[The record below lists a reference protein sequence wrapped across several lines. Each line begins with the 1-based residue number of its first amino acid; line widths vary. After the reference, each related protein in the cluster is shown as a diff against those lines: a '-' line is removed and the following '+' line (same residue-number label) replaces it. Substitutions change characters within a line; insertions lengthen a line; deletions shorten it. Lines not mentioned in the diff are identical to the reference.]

1 MCSTRANVAAMLALM
16 KVYLSVD
23 IEGVVG
29 IAAWEEAR
37 KEHAD
42 YPPFRDRM
50 AREAAAACEG
60 ALAAGASELLVK
72 DAHGS
77 GRNLRP
83 DDLPAPARLIRGWS
97 GHPSCMLQEL
107 DGSFDAVVLVG
118 WHGPAAAGDN
128 PLAHTLSSRT
138 LAEVRL
144 DGVRCSEFRLHALF
158 AAELGVPVVLVAG
171 DTGLCAEVRETNAAI
186 ATVPTLR
193 GFGASTLSEHPATVL
208 EQLRDGVRA
217 ALTSDRAACRLEPP
231 SAPEL
236 VVRYKDQ
243 ALAYRKAFYP
253 GAELVAPTEVRLQAA
268 SMFEAMRFLMF
279 AT

>member
-1 MCSTRANVAAMLALM
+1 MCSTGAPRPAMLGGM

-29 IAAWEEAR
+29 ITAWEEAR
-37 KEHAD
+37 KEHPD

-50 AREAAAACEG
+50 AAEAAAACEG
-60 ALAAGASELLVK
+60 ALAAGAAELLVK

-107 DGSFDAVVLVG
+107 DDSFDAVVLVG

-128 PLAHTLSSRT
+128 PLAHTLSSKS
-138 LAEVRL
+138 LAEVEL
-144 DGVRCSEFRLHALF
+144 DGARCSEFRLHALF

-171 DTGLCAEVRETNAAI
+171 DAGLCEEVRAANPKI
-186 ATVPTLR
+186 RTVSALR
-193 GFGASTLSEHPATVL
+193 GFGASTVSEHPAAVL
-208 EQLRDGVRA
+208 TQLQDGVRD
-217 ALTSDRAACRLEPP
+217 ALTGDLGACRLAAP
-231 SAPEL
+231 SSPEL

-243 ALAYRKAFYP
+243 ATAYRKAFYP
-253 GAELVAPTEVRLQAA
+253 GAELVSPTQVRLGAA

>member
-1 MCSTRANVAAMLALM
+1 MN
-16 KVYLSVD
+16 VYLSVD
-23 IEGVVG
+23 IEGVAG
-29 IAAWEEAR
+29 ITAWEEAR
-37 KEHAD
+37 KEHSD

-50 AREAAAACEG
+50 AREAAVTCAAAVE
-60 ALAAGASELLVK
+60 AGAKSVLVK

-77 GRNLRP
+77 GRNLRA

-107 DGSFDAVVLVG
+107 DESFDAVLLVG
-118 WHGPAAAGDN
+118 WHGPAGAGDN

-158 AAELGVPVVLVAG
+158 AAELGVPVALVAG
-171 DTGLCAEVRETNAAI
+171 DAGLCDEVKAANPAI
-186 ATVPTLR
+186 ATVPTMR
-193 GFGASTLSEHPATVL
+193 GYGASTLSENPEHVSQ
-208 EQLRDGVRA
+208 QLRDGVIRA
-217 ALTSDRAACRLEPP
+217 LGGDLSACLLDAP

-236 VVRYKDQ
+236 QVLYKDQ
-243 ALAYRKAFYP
+243 AMAYRKSFYP
-253 GAELVAPTEVRLQAA
+253 GAELIAPACVRYQAT

>member
-83 DDLPAPARLIRGWS
+83 DDLPAPAADV
-97 GHPSCMLQEL
+97 Q
-107 DGSFDAVVLVG
+107 AY
-118 WHGPAAAGDN
+118 
-128 PLAHTLSSRT
+128 
-138 LAEVRL
+138 
-144 DGVRCSEFRLHALF
+144 
-158 AAELGVPVVLVAG
+158 AAELLGQRLPPRRAYVDAVASMSPMARSFWAENRRVSNRL
-171 DTGLCAEVRETNAAI
+171 LCQTLGYQLLHPDFRSGMHDCWKRE
-186 ATVPTLR
+186 
-193 GFGASTLSEHPATVL
+193 GF
-208 EQLRDGVRA
+208 
-217 ALTSDRAACRLEPP
+217 
-231 SAPEL
+231 SAPGEKPS
-236 VVRYKDQ
+236 R
-243 ALAYRKAFYP
+243 
-253 GAELVAPTEVRLQAA
+253 
-268 SMFEAMRFLMF
+268 EA
-279 AT
+279 